1 MRIVVSTP
9 TGNVGK
15 AATEKLLE
23 SEAEV
28 VVIHREPATL
38 EWLEERGAYVRQG
51 SLDNEVLL
59 TAATGG
65 ADALLWVTPGVSTAR
80 NLRAA
85 QNDFGVAAA
94 AAIRAN
100 AIPRVVNISSV
111 GAHHDAGTGPI
122 AGLHDVEE
130 MLDATGASVLHL
142 RAGYF
147 FENYL
152 PQVQVIDA
160 MGAIMLPVSGDKS
173 VPMVAAGDIGVIAA
187 EKLLDDSWSG
197 TSILGLSGPEE
208 LTFDEAAAA
217 ISTAIGRDVAHTPID
232 EMQARMGL
240 SMLGLGQGVIDALI
254 EMYRAIE
261 TGHLSAAEPPAAATT
276 TPTPLHEWAA
286 VNMAPMFG

>member
-9 TGNVGK
+9 TGNIGK
-15 AATEKLLE
+15 AVIDYLLE
-23 SEAEV
+23 ADVEV
-28 VVIHREPATL
+28 VAIHRNPATL
-38 EWLEERGAYVRQG
+38 EDLEDRGAYVRKG
-51 SLDNEVLL
+51 SLDNELLL

-65 ADALLWVTPGVSTAR
+65 ADALLWVTPGVEKAS

-100 AIPRVVNISSV
+100 ESPRVVNISSV

-147 FENYL
+147 FENYI
-152 PQVQVIDA
+152 PQVQVIRA
-160 MGAIMLPVSGDKS
+160 MGAIMLPVSGNKS
-173 VPMVAAGDIGVIAA
+173 LPMVATRDIGAVAA
-187 EKLLDDSWSG
+187 EKLLDDTWSG
-197 TSILGLSGPEE
+197 TSVLELHGPED
-208 LTFDEAAAA
+208 LTFDMSAAA
-217 ISTAIGRDVAHTPID
+217 ISTAIGRTVAHTPID

-240 SMLGLGQGVIDALI
+240 SMLGLGRGVIDALI
-254 EMYRAIE
+254 EMYHAIE
-261 TGHLSAAEPPAAATT
+261 TGHLAAAAPRTPETT
-276 TPTPLHEWAA
+276 TPTTMVEWATE
-286 VNMAPMFG
+286 VMAPMLG